1 MVDKINGNG
10 SYDLPGSG
18 AKHKRKNPAV
28 RAYEE
33 TPGFHD
39 AGRKKTQPVRG
50 KDKQAA
56 EKKDAGVILDLS
68 ASPAGKKKEASA
80 AANKKEGSWTGV
92 LRKLFQPVV
101 RWLKDFWES
110 DSSGADGAEPFE
122 TDIELPPLEA
132 DGADEL
138 SDVGAVDASDGA
150 EGVLETADGKSGVE
164 MTEAA
169 DGRSGFGMTG
179 AADGRF
185 SVEMTEATA
194 ADGRSGVQVAADL
207 KEAASVLRS
216 QAAQPVETSEWKTLV
231 DRAVKS
237 GNLRQIEQLVTD
249 NGAKR
254 LAHNSDLLTYY
265 DRRGKFVEMDET
277 EKYRVLFGDKNV
289 MKL

>member
-101 RWLKDFWES
+101 RWLKDFWQS

-122 TDIELPPLEA
+122 TDIEQI
-132 DGADEL
+132 
-138 SDVGAVDASDGA
+138 
-150 EGVLETADGKSGVE
+150 
-164 MTEAA
+164 
-169 DGRSGFGMTG
+169 GR
-179 AADGRF
+179 
-185 SVEMTEATA
+185 
-194 ADGRSGVQVAADL
+194 
-207 KEAASVLRS
+207 
-216 QAAQPVETSEWKTLV
+216 
-231 DRAVKS
+231 
-237 GNLRQIEQLVTD
+237 
-249 NGAKR
+249 
-254 LAHNSDLLTYY
+254 AH
-265 DRRGKFVEMDET
+265 V
-277 EKYRVLFGDKNV
+277 
-289 MKL
+289 

>member
-39 AGRKKTQPVRG
+39 AGRGKTQPVRG
-50 KDKQAA
+50 KDKQGA

-68 ASPAGKKKEASA
+68 ASPAGKKKEAGA
-80 AANKKEGSWTGV
+80 TVNKKEGSWTGV

-110 DSSGADGAEPFE
+110 DRSGTDGAEPFD

-132 DGADEL
+132 DGADDL
-138 SDVGAVDASDGA
+138 SDVGAVDASDGV
-150 EGVLETADGKSGVE
+150 EGVS
-164 MTEAA
+164 
-169 DGRSGFGMTG
+169 
-179 AADGRF
+179 
-185 SVEMTEATA
+185 
-194 ADGRSGVQVAADL
+194 
-207 KEAASVLRS
+207 EAASVLRS

-231 DRAVKS
+231 DQAVKS

>member
-39 AGRKKTQPVRG
+39 AGRKKAQPVRG

-68 ASPAGKKKEASA
+68 ASPVGKKKEASA

-110 DSSGADGAEPFE
+110 DRSGADGAEPFE

-132 DGADEL
+132 DGAD
-138 SDVGAVDASDGA
+138 DASDGA

-169 DGRSGFGMTG
+169 DGRSGLG
-179 AADGRF
+179 
-185 SVEMTEATA
+185 MTEAA
-194 ADGRSGVQVAADL
+194 DERSGLGMSEAIAVDGRSGVQEAADL
-207 KEAASVLRS
+207 QKTASVLRS

>member
-39 AGRKKTQPVRG
+39 AGRGKKQPVRG

-68 ASPAGKKKEASA
+68 ASPVGKKKEASA

-110 DSSGADGAEPFE
+110 DRSGADGAEPFD

-132 DGADEL
+132 EGVDEL
-138 SDVGAVDASDGA
+138 SDVGVDDASDGA
-150 EGVLETADGKSGVE
+150 EGVLETADG
-164 MTEAA
+164 
-169 DGRSGFGMTG
+169 
-179 AADGRF
+179 
-185 SVEMTEATA
+185 
-194 ADGRSGVQVAADL
+194 RSGVQEAADL

>member
-101 RWLKDFWES
+101 RWLKDFWQS

-169 DGRSGFGMTG
+169 DGRSGLGMT
-179 AADGRF
+179 
-185 SVEMTEATA
+185 EA
-194 ADGRSGVQVAADL
+194 ADGRSGVQEAADL
-207 KEAASVLRS
+207 QKTASILRS
-216 QAAQPVETSEWKTLV
+216 QAAQPIETSEWKTLV

-254 LAHNSDLLTYY
+254 LARNSDLLTYY